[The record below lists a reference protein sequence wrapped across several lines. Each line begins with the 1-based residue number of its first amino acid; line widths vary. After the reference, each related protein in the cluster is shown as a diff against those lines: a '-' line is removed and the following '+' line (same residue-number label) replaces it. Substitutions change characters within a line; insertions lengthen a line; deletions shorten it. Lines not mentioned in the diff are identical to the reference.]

1 MRALTRQA
9 PSISLSDLT
18 DARHLARSV
27 SLHRL
32 QQGDTL
38 SAIPRQVVSMPE
50 PEPPQYLTINES
62 ARLLG
67 VSRATMYRLLADE
80 GFRASV
86 VVAKVTPRG
95 KMRIERASLLRW
107 AESRR

>member
-1 MRALTRQA
+1 
-9 PSISLSDLT
+9 
-18 DARHLARSV
+18 
-27 SLHRL
+27 
-32 QQGDTL
+32 
-38 SAIPRQVVSMPE
+38 MPE
-50 PEPPQYLTINES
+50 PEPTQYLTVNES

-86 VVAKVTPRG
+86 VVSHLTPRG
-95 KMRIERASLLRW
+95 KMRIERQSLLRW

>member
-1 MRALTRQA
+1 MPGMPR
-9 PSISLSDLT
+9 P
-18 DARHLARSV
+18 ARRV
-27 SLHRL
+27 SLRRSRR
-32 QQGDTL
+32 GDTL

-50 PEPPQYLTINES
+50 PEPVYLTINES
-62 ARLLG
+62 AALLG
-67 VSRATMYRLLADE
+67 LSRASIYRLLKDPE
-80 GFRASV
+80 FRAEV

>member
-1 MRALTRQA
+1 MRR
-9 PSISLSDLT
+9 S
-18 DARHLARSV
+18 RH
-27 SLHRL
+27 
-32 QQGDTL
+32 GDTL

-50 PEPPQYLTINES
+50 PEPVYLTINES
-62 ARLLG
+62 AALLAL
-67 VSRATMYRLLADE
+67 SRASMYRLLKDPE
-80 GFRASV
+80 FRAEV